1 MVTFMLLTHCLCT
14 VYDTITSMR
23 YIVFDLET
31 QNIFQEVGSS
41 DPTAL
46 DISVA
51 TVYDSETDK
60 YTTATIDDIEQL
72 WPIIEQADAL
82 VGYNSNHF
90 DIPLLNKYYP
100 GDLTQIKSIDLLED
114 IKNSLGRRLRL
125 DSVAQATVGAKK
137 SADGLQ
143 AVRWWKEGNVKDIMK
158 YCEQDVRV
166 TKEVFEYARKNGHVK
181 FKDGTRKREI
191 PLDTAHWEE
200 KEEVALTHSL
210 LF

>member
-1 MVTFMLLTHCLCT
+1 
-14 VYDTITSMR
+14 MR

-31 QNIFQEVGSS
+31 QNIFQDVGSN
-41 DPTAL
+41 DPAAL

-51 TVYDSETDK
+51 TVYDSETDQ
-60 YTTATIDDIEQL
+60 YTTVTIDEIDQL

-100 GDLTQIKSIDLLED
+100 GDLTQLKSIDLLED
-114 IKNSLGRRLRL
+114 IKRSLGRRLRL
-125 DSVAQATVGAKK
+125 DSVAAATVGAKK

-143 AVRWWKEGNVKDIMK
+143 AVRWWREGKIAEIKK
-158 YCEQDVRV
+158 YCEQDVKV
-166 TKEVFEYARKNGHVK
+166 TKNVFEYARAHGHVK
-181 FKDGTRKREI
+181 FKDGHRKRTIE
-191 PLDTAHWEE
+191 LDIGHWEE
-200 KEEVALTHSL
+200 VPETAITHSL

>member
-1 MVTFMLLTHCLCT
+1 
-14 VYDTITSMR
+14 MR

-31 QNIFQEVGSS
+31 QNLFQDVGSN
-41 DPTAL
+41 DVTAL

-51 TVYDSETDK
+51 TVYDSETNQ
-60 YTTATIDDIEQL
+60 YTTVTVDEIDRL
-72 WPIIEQADAL
+72 WPIIEKADAL

-114 IKNSLGRRLRL
+114 IKLALGRRLRL
-125 DSVAQATVGAKK
+125 DSVAQATIGAKK
-137 SADGLQ
+137 TADGLQ
-143 AVRWWKEGNVKDIMK
+143 AVRWWREGNIKDIKK

-166 TKEVFEYARKNGHVK
+166 TKEVFEYARKHGHVK
-181 FKDGTRKREI
+181 FKDGHKKKEI
-191 PLDTAHWEE
+191 PLDTNHWEI
-200 KEEVALTHSL
+200 KEETAMTHSL